1 MAIQYVALVAD
12 VVASRALAPSVR
24 AALQAGLREV
34 ARDFNARYRR
44 RLAAR
49 CAVTLGDELQAL
61 LLDASAVWE
70 ISHALR
76 ARLPT
81 VDWIV
86 ACGRGA
92 LSTPLVRG
100 ASAPELDGPCFHAAR
115 SALERAKRHRLV
127 LAFEGFDPRLMACA
141 GYYSALYWGWTA
153 RQRAL
158 ALAQRAQPGAGVD
171 ALAQGLGVS
180 PSAIS
185 HLRRRM
191 AWPLVASA
199 DSLFRDWLAS

>member
-1 MAIQYVALVAD
+1 MATQYVALIAD
-12 VVASRALAPSVR
+12 VVASRTLAPR
-24 AALQAGLREV
+24 ARTALQTGLREV
-34 ARDFNARYRR
+34 ARDFNTRFRR

-49 CAVTLGDELQAL
+49 CALTLGDELQAL
-61 LLDASAVWE
+61 LPDAGAVWDL
-70 ISHALR
+70 SHELR
-76 ARLPT
+76 SRLPA

-92 LSTPLVRG
+92 LTTPLVRG

-115 SALERAKRHRLV
+115 SALEQAKRHRLV

-141 GYYSALYWGWTA
+141 GYYSALYWGWTG

-158 ALAQRAQPGAGVD
+158 AIAQRAQQDAGVET
-171 ALAQGLGVS
+171 LARQLGVS

-191 AWPLVASA
+191 AWPLVAAA
-199 DSLFRDWLAS
+199 DNLFRDWLAS